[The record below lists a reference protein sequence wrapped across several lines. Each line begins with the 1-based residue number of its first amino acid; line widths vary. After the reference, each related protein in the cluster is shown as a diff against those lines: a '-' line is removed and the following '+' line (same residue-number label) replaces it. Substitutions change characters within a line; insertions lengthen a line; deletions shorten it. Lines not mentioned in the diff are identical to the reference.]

1 MIVIVLYKDMLK
13 KLDDKLNSLLNS
25 SPKEDTTKND
35 DGSRQTMRS
44 LSQVENKNMGDT
56 SSSNDVT
63 EIQFNSLN
71 DPPRPTSVFDDGY
84 CIYQTPSPSKINDF
98 APNSR
103 TSSVMDQDGCNSP
116 SRNQYPYPFGYL
128 PVLVPGIVHYSPCWL
143 SSWGGWIASWISWIS
158 PRIWPLFL
166 WIWSSSHLQLHDTV
180 TNSVVDI
187 FLLASTH
194 THPITHPPASPI
206 SVFCLLF
213 ACGCV
218 FFHVPVFKD

>member
-13 KLDDKLNSLLNS
+13 KLDDKLNGLLNS
-25 SPKEDTTKND
+25 SPKEDTTKGD

-44 LSQVENKNMGDT
+44 LSRVENENMGDT

-84 CIYQTPSPSKINDF
+84 CIHQTPTPSKINDF

-103 TSSVMDQDGCNSP
+103 TSSVMDQAGCNSP
-116 SRNQYPYPFGYL
+116 SGNQYPYPFGYL
-128 PVLVPGIVHYSPCWL
+128 PVLVAGIVHYSPYWL

-158 PRIWPLFL
+158 SWM
-166 WIWSSSHLQLHDTV
+166 WSS
-180 TNSVVDI
+180 
-187 FLLASTH
+187 
-194 THPITHPPASPI
+194 
-206 SVFCLLF
+206 
-213 ACGCV
+213 
-218 FFHVPVFKD
+218 FF